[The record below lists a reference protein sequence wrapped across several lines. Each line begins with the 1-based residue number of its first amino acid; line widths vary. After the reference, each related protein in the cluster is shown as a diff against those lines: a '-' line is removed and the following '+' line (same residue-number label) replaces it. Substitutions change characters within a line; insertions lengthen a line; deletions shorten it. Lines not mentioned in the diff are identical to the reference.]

1 MAAAVSTSQRQ
12 ELPRAG
18 HLQLAPV
25 VLRAVVLRAAVPSCS
40 AAERREGGALGR
52 KTQGRGKAEGARW
65 GERGRWWGD
74 KGGVR
79 LTGGSRRRAFG
90 MK

>member
-12 ELPRAG
+12 ELPSAG

-25 VLRAVVLRAAVPSCS
+25 VLRAAVPSCS
-40 AAERREGGALGR
+40 ADERREGGALGR

-65 GERGRWWGD
+65 GRG
-74 KGGVR
+74 
-79 LTGGSRRRAFG
+79 
-90 MK
+90 